1 MHTAK
6 SLKNRKKK
14 IILFFYTENTKKKN
28 PKICFSMHN
37 GFNNKFIIAM
47 RTRAIFQ
54 KKTQKIFCFLLVFGI
69 TNLYVK
75 RIPDIK
81 KVVSFI

>member
-1 MHTAK
+1 MH
-6 SLKNRKKK
+6 
-14 IILFFYTENTKKKN
+14 I
-28 PKICFSMHN
+28 

-47 RTRAIFQ
+47 RTSAIFQ
-54 KKTQKIFCFLLVFGI
+54 KKTQKIFCFLLVFEI

-75 RIPDIK
+75 RIPGIK